1 MEKADF
7 NKIKENMKTSLDSLK
22 KEFGKVRTGR
32 ASLSLLDGIKVNYY
46 DTLTPLNQI
55 ASLNIPESRTITVQP
70 WDKQI
75 IGEIE
80 KAILKSELGLTPIN
94 DGNIIRINIPILTE
108 ERRKE
113 LVKVVKKM
121 VEECKVAL
129 RNIRRD
135 ANENFKQMKKN
146 KEISEDEAFK
156 NQNRTQ
162 EITDE
167 FINKVDELLKNKEK
181 EIMEI

>member
-1 MEKADF
+1 MEKVSFDKVKA
-7 NKIKENMKTSLDSLK
+7 NMEKSLDSLK
-22 KEFGKVRTGR
+22 REFGKVRTGR
-32 ASLSLLDGIKVNYY
+32 ASISLLDGIKVNYY
-46 DTLTPLNQI
+46 DVPTPLNQI
-55 ASLNIPESRTITVQP
+55 ASLNIPESRSITIQP

-108 ERRKE
+108 DRRKQ
-113 LVKVVKKM
+113 LVKLVKKM
-121 VEECKVAL
+121 AEEGKVAI

-135 ANENFKQMKKN
+135 TNENLKQLKKD
-146 KEISEDEAFK
+146 KELSEDETRRK
-156 NQNRTQ
+156 QSKIQ

-167 FINKVDELLKNKEK
+167 FIKNIDELLKHKEE